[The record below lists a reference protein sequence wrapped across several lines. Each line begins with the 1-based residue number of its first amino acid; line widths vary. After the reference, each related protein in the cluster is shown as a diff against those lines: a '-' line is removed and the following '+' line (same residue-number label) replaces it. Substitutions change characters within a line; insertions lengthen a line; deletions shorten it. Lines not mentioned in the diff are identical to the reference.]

1 MPIRPVSP
9 YYLEPQMERVVRPF
23 VIIDS
28 RPYDPPAPRQP
39 LPGEE
44 DEAFISWGSASRFI
58 SPQITQ
64 PVTSRTSFGGGGFR
78 VTWPDDKDKNKEKKT
93 LEYTEI
99 ERTVTEVRV
108 ENPDDEEQY
117 VMVER
122 IESIDFRG
130 PDGAT
135 HRFTLNND
143 AE

>member
-23 VIIDS
+23 VVIDS

-64 PVTSRTSFGGGGFR
+64 PVTSRTSFGGGGFLPWQLVR
-78 VTWPDDKDKNKEKKT
+78 FAAINLKMVRIIWKNHHG
-93 LEYTEI
+93 
-99 ERTVTEVRV
+99 R
-108 ENPDDEEQY
+108 
-117 VMVER
+117 
-122 IESIDFRG
+122 
-130 PDGAT
+130 
-135 HRFTLNND
+135 
-143 AE
+143 